1 MEEFHEKSAISKKG
15 YGCKWKHER
24 LSIITQIKV
33 KEQCFSCG
41 STFCSHSKVLSNDN
55 ENNYYAKMSVKRPL
69 AYS

>member
-1 MEEFHEKSAISKKG
+1 MEEFHGKSAISKKG

-33 KEQCFSCG
+33 KEQRFSCG
-41 STFCSHSKVLSNDN
+41 STFYSHSKVLSNDN